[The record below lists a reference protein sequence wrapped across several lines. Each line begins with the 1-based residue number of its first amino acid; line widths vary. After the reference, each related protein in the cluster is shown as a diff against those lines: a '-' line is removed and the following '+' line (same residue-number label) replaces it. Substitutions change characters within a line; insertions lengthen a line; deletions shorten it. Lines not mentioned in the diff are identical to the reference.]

1 MKKLFKSV
9 AVATLASSALL
20 SGAASA
26 ADQKI
31 AVVNFQQVMQ
41 QIPQTDALRQK
52 LEAEFKDSR
61 AELEQLK
68 KDFEYYQNKKERDSE
83 LMSDKQK
90 TDLDKQIADTYRAY
104 QEKGQKLQQ
113 AAGAMQN
120 QESNKILAL
129 IGQTV
134 ESIAAKEKFDLVIR
148 REALVF
154 VTPDADISQKVI
166 EQVSK
171 LEN

>member
-9 AVATLASSALL
+9 ALATIASSALL

-41 QIPQTDALRQK
+41 QIPQTDALRQR

-68 KDFEYYQNKKERDSE
+68 KDFEYFQNKKERDAE
-83 LMSDKQK
+83 LMSEKQK

-104 QEKGQKLQQ
+104 QEKGQKLQKD
-113 AAGAMQN
+113 AGALQN
-120 QESNKILAL
+120 QETNKLLAL

-134 ESIAAKEKFDLVIR
+134 ESIAAEEKFDLVIR

-154 VTPDADISQKVI
+154 VNPDTDISAQVI
-166 EQVSK
+166 EKVSK
-171 LEN
+171 LPN